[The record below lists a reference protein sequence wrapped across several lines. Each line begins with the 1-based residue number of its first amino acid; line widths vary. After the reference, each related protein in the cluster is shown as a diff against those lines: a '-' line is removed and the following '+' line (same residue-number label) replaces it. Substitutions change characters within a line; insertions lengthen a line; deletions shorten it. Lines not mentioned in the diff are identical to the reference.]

1 MNLTQFLSWSES
13 DQTNQCPPGEKE
25 AGLQPGFSCDRKQEA
40 TVDAAVISLITAGEH
55 FLSRKERTIRHLI
68 DSGDTVGVTGALTR
82 VYCLPS

>member
-1 MNLTQFLSWSES
+1 MNLTHFLSWSES

-25 AGLQPGFSCDRKQEA
+25 AGQQPGFSCDRKQEA
-40 TVDAAVISLITAGEH
+40 TVDVSVDAAVISLITAGEH

-82 VYCLPS
+82 V